1 MLQHTPRM
9 TGSQYPWFWQ
19 FDRRLTDRWRFLPS
33 FIISLGAVT
42 IDWSA
47 DSWIPFTGI
56 FMSDT
61 TGEPSD
67 VSALFDRYK
76 DRLRRIVRLRLDRRL
91 TGIVD
96 SSGVLE
102 MAREEVE
109 RRAGEPGGTAAPSF
123 LWLRRIVGEVLLRIH
138 EQQLGPD
145 VRGDISLYRGA
156 LPEATS
162 ISLAAHLL
170 GKGEEDHAAAR
181 AEQKIL
187 LQETLNA
194 MDPLDRE
201 VLTLRHC
208 EQLSNDETATVLD
221 ISPAQASEAY
231 VRALK
236 RISVI
241 MASLPGFQRKA
252 SP

>member
-1 MLQHTPRM
+1 
-9 TGSQYPWFWQ
+9 
-19 FDRRLTDRWRFLPS
+19 
-33 FIISLGAVT
+33 
-42 IDWSA
+42 
-47 DSWIPFTGI
+47 
-56 FMSDT
+56 MSDT
-61 TGEPSD
+61 TGEQSD
-67 VSALFDRYK
+67 VSALFDRHK
-76 DRLRRIVRLRLDRRL
+76 ERLRRTVRLRLDRRL

-96 SSGVLE
+96 SSGVLKL
-102 MAREEVE
+102 AREEVE
-109 RRAGEPGGTAAPSF
+109 RRGSEPAGTAAGSF
-123 LWLRRIVGEVLLRIH
+123 LRLRQIVGEVLLRIH
-138 EQQLGPD
+138 QQRLGPD

-170 GKGEEDHAAAR
+170 GKAGGEDDQAAAR
-181 AEQKIL
+181 AGQKIL

-208 EQLSNDETATVLD
+208 EQLSNDETATVLN

-241 MASLPGFQRKA
+241 LASCDRRSKGRSATSSSRSTRSPADCRPG
-252 SP
+252 SVP

>member
-1 MLQHTPRM
+1 MLK
-9 TGSQYPWFWQ
+9 
-19 FDRRLTDRWRFLPS
+19 L
-33 FIISLGAVT
+33 
-42 IDWSA
+42 
-47 DSWIPFTGI
+47 
-56 FMSDT
+56 
-61 TGEPSD
+61 
-67 VSALFDRYK
+67 
-76 DRLRRIVRLRLDRRL
+76 
-91 TGIVD
+91 
-96 SSGVLE
+96 
-102 MAREEVE
+102 AREEVE
-109 RRAGEPGGTAAPSF
+109 RRGTEPPGTVTDSF
-123 LWLRRIVGEVLLRIH
+123 LSLRQIVGEVLQRIH
-138 EQQLGPD
+138 QERLGPD

-170 GKGEEDHAAAR
+170 GKGADDQAAAR

-208 EQLSNDETATVLD
+208 EQLSNDETATVLY
-221 ISPAQASEAY
+221 ISSAQASEAY

-241 MASLPGFQRKA
+241 MASLPDFRRKA
-252 SP
+252 SN

>member
-1 MLQHTPRM
+1 MDAGVRS
-9 TGSQYPWFWQ
+9 G
-19 FDRRLTDRWRFLPS
+19 
-33 FIISLGAVT
+33 
-42 IDWSA
+42 
-47 DSWIPFTGI
+47 IPFTGI
-56 FMSDT
+56 PMSDT

-67 VSALFDRYK
+67 VSVVFDRYK
-76 DRLRRIVRLRLDRRL
+76 ERLRRIVRLRLDRRL

-96 SSGVLE
+96 SSGVLA
-102 MAREEVE
+102 MAREEVQ
-109 RRAGEPGGTAAPSF
+109 RRGAEPEPAAVPAGSF
-123 LWLRRIVGEVLLRIH
+123 LWLRQIVGEVLQRIH
-138 EQQLGPD
+138 QQRLGPD

-162 ISLAAHLL
+162 VSLAAHLL
-170 GKGEEDHAAAR
+170 GKAGGEDDRAAAR

-221 ISPAQASEAY
+221 ISPAQASEGY

-236 RISVI
+236 RISTI

-252 SP
+252 SK

>member
-1 MLQHTPRM
+1 
-9 TGSQYPWFWQ
+9 
-19 FDRRLTDRWRFLPS
+19 
-33 FIISLGAVT
+33 
-42 IDWSA
+42 
-47 DSWIPFTGI
+47 
-56 FMSDT
+56 MSDT
-61 TGEPSD
+61 TGQPTD

-76 DRLRRIVRLRLDRRL
+76 ERLRRTVRLRLDRRL

-96 SSGVLE
+96 SSGVLR

-109 RRAGEPGGTAAPSF
+109 RRGSEPAEPASGSF
-123 LWLRRIVGEVLLRIH
+123 LWLRQIVGEVLAKLH
-138 EQQLGPD
+138 QQRLGPD

-170 GKGEEDHAAAR
+170 GKRGGDDDQAAAR

-208 EQLSNDETATVLD
+208 EQLSNDETAKVLSV
-221 ISPAQASEAY
+221 SPAEASEAY

-236 RISVI
+236 RISAI
-241 MASLPGFQRKA
+241 MASLPGFQRKT
-252 SP
+252 SK